1 MDPDY
6 HSNSPGKCPRCGM
19 TLVLH
24 VPDRVEFPLE
34 LSQSPAILKPGDTAN
49 LTFRVLNP
57 AGQAVRHFETVH
69 EKLMHLFVVSENL
82 KFFAHVHPV
91 IQPDGSFQLPIRL
104 PYGGMYRLLAD
115 YYPSGS
121 VPQLAVDTLY
131 VTGASGRAHL
141 APALAPQK
149 SVNLGATLRLDPAQP
164 LAGFE
169 SKLLYDLKPAEGLE
183 PYLGAWGHMLAVSE
197 DLIDL
202 LHLHPFLLSG
212 STVQFNIIFPR
223 PGLYK
228 IWSQFQRQSVVNTI
242 VFTVPVQA
250 L

>member
-141 APALAPQK
+141 APALAAQK
-149 SVNLGATLRLDPAQP
+149 SAKSRRDVASRSSAAAGRIRIKASVRSEAAGRSGALPWGMGAY
-164 LAGFE
+164 AG
-169 SKLLYDLKPAEGLE
+169 G
-183 PYLGAWGHMLAVSE
+183 
-197 DLIDL
+197 
-202 LHLHPFLLSG
+202 
-212 STVQFNIIFPR
+212 Q
-223 PGLYK
+223 
-228 IWSQFQRQSVVNTI
+228 
-242 VFTVPVQA
+242 
-250 L
+250 